1 MLYLGTL
8 SKVLAPGLRLGWVVA
23 PEEVIAK
30 LAQLKQGTDLHTSTL
45 TQMVACETALGGFI
59 DQHVRFIRRVYRERR
74 DAMLA
79 AMDRSF
85 PAGVRWT
92 RPQGGL
98 FLWVTL
104 PQGLDSARLLE
115 EALERKV
122 AFVPGASFFP
132 CGGGTETLRLNFSY
146 CTPERIEEGVGRLG
160 ELLAR
165 HVH

>member
-1 MLYLGTL
+1 MYLGTL
-8 SKVLAPGLRLGWVVA
+8 SKVLAPGLPLGWVVA

-30 LAQLKQGTDLHTSTL
+30 LAQLKQGADLHTSTL
-45 TQMVACETALGGFI
+45 TQMVAYETALGGFI
-59 DQHVRFIRRVYRERR
+59 DQHVGFIRRVYRERR

-92 RPQGGL
+92 RPEGGL

-104 PQGLDSARLLE
+104 PSGLDSARILE

-132 CGGGTETLRLNFSY
+132 RGGGIETLRLNFSY
-146 CTPERIEEGVGRLG
+146 CTPERIGEGVRHLG
-160 ELLAR
+160 DVLAR
-165 HVH
+165 HVL